1 MAMQN
6 QIDLVAF
13 GPEHIDG
20 AVALSRAES
29 WPHRR
34 EDWMLAQQLSSGVA
48 ALDADNRLTGTT
60 LVTPYGDDC
69 ATINMVIV
77 DKSMRGLGLGRKLME
92 RAFTLAG
99 DRPLRLV
106 ATKEGLPLYEKLGF
120 VQTGHIRQHQGEVHA
135 LEKPE
140 GIEEMQSGDLE
151 ALKALDREAYGADRS
166 ALIDA
171 LVERGNIAVV
181 RKGAAIE
188 AWAAIRAF
196 GRGEVIGP
204 VIAPDAKTACAL
216 IAWHASSR
224 TGAFLRVDTGSE
236 TGIAPWLSEIGL
248 AHVGGGIAMRRPA
261 KEDAEQARRKVY
273 ALANQ
278 ALG

>member
-1 MAMQN
+1 MQKS
-6 QIDLVAF
+6 QIDIVAF

-34 EDWMLAQQLSSGVA
+34 EDWLLVQRLSAGIA
-48 ALDADNRLTGTT
+48 ATDVHGRVTGTT
-60 LVTPYGDDC
+60 LVTPYGTDC

-92 RAFTLAG
+92 RAFALAG

-106 ATKEGLPLYEKLGF
+106 ATREGLPLYEKLGF
-120 VQTGHIRQHQGEVHA
+120 VATGTIRQHQGEVRPVA
-135 LEKPE
+135 SPDGVE
-140 GIEEMQSGDLE
+140 GMRSADLD
-151 ALKALDREAYGADRS
+151 ALKALDKEAYGADRS

-171 LVERGNIAVV
+171 LIERGEIAVI
-181 RKGAAIE
+181 RKGNAIE
-188 AWAAIRAF
+188 AWAAIRPF

-216 IAWHASSR
+216 IAYHSSTR
-224 TGAFLRVDTGSE
+224 PGVFLRVDAGSE

>member
-1 MAMQN
+1 MQN
-6 QIDLVAF
+6 QIDLIAF

-92 RAFTLAG
+92 RAFALAG
-99 DRPLRLV
+99 NRPLRLV

-120 VQTGHIRQHQGEVHA
+120 VQTGHIRQHQGEVRP

-140 GIEEMQSGDLE
+140 GIEEMQPGDLE

-166 ALIDA
+166 TLIDA
-171 LVERGNIAVV
+171 LVKRGSIAVV

-196 GRGEVIGP
+196 GRGDVIGP

-224 TGAFLRVDTGSE
+224 PGAFLRVDTGSE
-236 TGIAPWLSEIGL
+236 TGIAPWLSDIGL